1 MNKIIRLWVMTLI
14 GPMALALTLAD
25 ITHNANEIF
34 YANPV
39 GGEIRIKVKK
49 NAAEQ
54 AFLITKTKTMRLDLI
69 YQDET
74 FDYYQGEIGRFD
86 TSFVY
91 HFLLTHG
98 ADSVLV
104 PPAGE
109 FTSRAIEFQTPAWA
123 SGKTFYTIM
132 PDGFYDG
139 DASNNSP
146 GTLTWGGAPDK
157 WASYGGDLAGIILK
171 LSYLDSLNVDVLI
184 LSPIFSSQ
192 SNHKFNPRDYLTV
205 DPALGDTAILKI
217 LINEIHK
224 RQKRIIL
231 SIPVTQTGID
241 FPPFADVLQAGSVSR
256 FRGWFSFSTNQPKPA
271 PGNYECWLN
280 DYRLPR
286 LNLADQQ
293 LRSRLLSY
301 IDFWSRFGFDGI
313 YLGEDTRIN
322 HDFLREVRTSIK
334 NRYPDLLLLGSDSQ
348 ANTGDGL
355 DGSNHAYLNRLL
367 YDFFIRD
374 SISLTEFD
382 QSYRRFLVMNPT
394 QSNVLTL
401 MNTSSYFSRLAKT
414 SREDAIRLFFA
425 FIFTA
430 CGAPNI
436 LYGDEIGLADGA
448 PLNPG
453 CFNWDTQQQNRYLL
467 LDIKK
472 LIYIRATNPAIATK
486 YFYTLYV
493 NDLNRVY
500 AYDRGGIIT
509 VINFGSSSTYL
520 ELPAWDGTYLD
531 LISGERFTAVGQKLR
546 LAVDQRSYRILRRG
560 V

>member
-1 MNKIIRLWVMTLI
+1 
-14 GPMALALTLAD
+14 MALTMTD
-25 ITHNANEIF
+25 ITHNAGEIF
-34 YANPV
+34 FANPV
-39 GGEIRIKVKK
+39 AGEIRIKVKK
-49 NAAEQ
+49 SAAEQ
-54 AFLITKTKTMRLDLI
+54 AFLITKTKTLRLDLI

-74 FDYYQGEIGRFD
+74 FDYYQGEVGRYD
-86 TSFVY
+86 TSFAY
-91 HFLLTHG
+91 HFLLIRG

-104 PPAGE
+104 PPVGE
-109 FTSRAIEFQTPAWA
+109 FTSRAVEFQTPAWA

-139 DASNNSP
+139 DASNNP
-146 GTLTWGGAPDK
+146 AATLAWGRVPDK
-157 WASYGGDLAGIILK
+157 WTSYGGDLAGVILK

-184 LSPIFSSQ
+184 LTPVFSSQ

-205 DPALGDTAILKI
+205 DPAFGDTTILKI

-231 SIPVTQTGID
+231 SIPVTQAGID
-241 FPPFADVLQAGSVSR
+241 FPPFADALQSGSVSR
-256 FRGWFSFSTNQPKPA
+256 FWGWFSFTTDQPKPA

-286 LNLADQQ
+286 LNLAEPQ
-293 LRSRLLSY
+293 LRSQLSSY
-301 IDFWSRFGFDGI
+301 IDFWSRFGFDGF

-322 HDFLREVRTSIK
+322 HDFLKEVRASIK
-334 NRYPDLLLLGSDSQ
+334 KRYPDLLLLGSDSQ
-348 ANTGDGL
+348 TNTGDGL
-355 DGSNHAYLNRLL
+355 DGSSHTYLNRLL

-382 QSYRRFLVMNPT
+382 QSYRRFLLMNPS

-401 MNTSSYFSRLAKT
+401 MNTSSYFYRLAKAG
-414 SREDAIRLFFA
+414 REDAIRLFYA

-448 PLNPG
+448 LLNPG
-453 CFNWDTQQQNRYLL
+453 CFNWNTQQQNRYLL

-472 LIYIRATNPAIATK
+472 LVYIRATNPAIATK

-493 NDLNRVY
+493 NDLNRIY

-531 LISGERFTAVGQKLR
+531 LVSGERFTAVGQKLR